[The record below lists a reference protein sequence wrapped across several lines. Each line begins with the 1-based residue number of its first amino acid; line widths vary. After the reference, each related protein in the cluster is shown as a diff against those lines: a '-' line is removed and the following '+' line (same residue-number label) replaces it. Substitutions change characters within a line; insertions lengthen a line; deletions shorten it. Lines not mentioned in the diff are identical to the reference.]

1 MKKKISKY
9 LLLFCMMCVLLFAFG
24 CGKTASEPTAK
35 TTIVQTA
42 EEENEEPIEE
52 AAQETQEKDIYQTEP
67 VPEGKPQPVEPQKTE
82 VGEEALH
89 CTISISC
96 ATLLENQDLLDSAKL
111 GLIPSDGWVLQPMEV
126 TFYEGENV
134 FHVLQRICKQQKVHL
149 EFMDIPLYNSAYIEG
164 INNLYEFDAGDLS
177 GWMYKVNDWFPN
189 YGCSRYQLEDDD
201 VIEWVYTCDL
211 GNDVGG
217 GYSARNG
224 ATK

>member
-134 FHVLQRICKQQKVHL
+134 FHVLQRVCKQQKVHL

-164 INNLYEFDAGDLS
+164 IHNLYEFDAGDLS